1 MNVLR
6 VAIEI
11 IFLFCLTWY
20 YGYGIQNVL
29 SKYFI
34 MNMNEC
40 LVNLD
45 IKPSTNKNKI
55 EHLKLR
61 CSMAIVL
68 WGKWI
73 QKHNV
78 IGKRQTD
85 GEIVSHVLGFR

>member
-61 CSMAIVL
+61 CSMASLVGEVDTEAQCNREKANR
-68 WGKWI
+68 WRDCFTC
-73 QKHNV
+73 
-78 IGKRQTD
+78 IG
-85 GEIVSHVLGFR
+85 I